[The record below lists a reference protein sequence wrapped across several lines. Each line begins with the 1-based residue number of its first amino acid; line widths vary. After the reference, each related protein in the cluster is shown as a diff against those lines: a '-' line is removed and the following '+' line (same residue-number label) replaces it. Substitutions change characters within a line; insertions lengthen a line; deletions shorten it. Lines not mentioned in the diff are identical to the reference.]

1 MAEKNFR
8 TNGDWGTVAHFGDDD
23 TDYYDDDNDDDNAAV
38 VGVTDDGDDHYNY
51 GQVPAVVDVPT
62 AAAATAPTMHTTA
75 VAYDNA
81 AAHTRQQQQQ
91 QQQQQVPFVQLT
103 QQRRIGDVL
112 GDGDASAKRRRRPRA
127 AHVAAA
133 PDSWNVQMVFNLGVA
148 ARVAGGVGV
157 FVLLCV
163 LIAVAQ
169 FSSRDAEAW
178 SAWNGDT
185 LATRF
190 SNIMLQPTGDAVFDG
205 DQGGAAA
212 SGTNGL
218 ARRDV
223 AATAAALYVNS
234 EQRRR
239 GAGAARAASGYVR
252 YGNFTEVMASS
263 VDFLFPRRSQLVVE
277 ARAQEARANR
287 SLAVRSLYDAELG
300 ESAYVASFHA
310 HLSAEPNVPRDY
322 FGLASINTIAK
333 MHTGTGNN
341 ASPATDTAASHSGG
355 GGDGKSVRVYGKL
368 SLATFDAASQ
378 QMFEAATFDATSVH
392 LRAPSVFVARN
403 AFVGGHLYF
412 SMHDFDFEAAAAAAA
427 ATTTTAPIGAG
438 TAATVAAGN
447 SSAIDAAKKRSLPNG
462 GGGGAQHS
470 VYMPLVGVSND
481 IAGDTSA
488 FVTGGEHRDY
498 GVVAQHANRVTTAS
512 KNAGA
517 TKAAGGR
524 RVEYAVTLGNGDIE
538 HTNVLSARSIVLGT
552 LEATLAPTPPH
563 AANGTAQQHRHHR
576 RRYALSMVH
585 SADGVHCERPLY
597 VREPVR
603 RAYTDATRATLLSD
617 DAWHAQ
623 HGDDALRAIEAL
635 PVHRYRSRDTGREH
649 VGLLAQHVQRT
660 LPDAVIADARAPTA
674 HVRVVGGGTAS
685 AAADFEVV
693 LDTAAALAV
702 DGDAVVAYL
711 VMAMQ
716 EQQRR
721 IVRLERALDAQR

>member
-8 TNGDWGTVAHFGDDD
+8 INGDWGTVAHFGDDD
-23 TDYYDDDNDDDNAAV
+23 THYDDNDNDDDNAAMV
-38 VGVTDDGDDHYNY
+38 DVGTDDDHYNY
-51 GQVPAVVDVPT
+51 GQVPAVADVPAVAPT
-62 AAAATAPTMHTTA
+62 MQAAAA
-75 VAYDNA
+75 YDNTPA
-81 AAHTRQQQQQ
+81 RTHRQH
-91 QQQQQVPFVQLT
+91 QQVPFVQLT

-127 AHVAAA
+127 ANVAAA
-133 PDSWNVQMVFNLGVA
+133 PDAWNVQMVFNLGVA

-205 DQGGAAA
+205 DQGAAA
-212 SGTNGL
+212 GGTNGL

-333 MHTGTGNN
+333 MHTGTDKN
-341 ASPATDTAASHSGG
+341 ATANTDTAASHSGG
-355 GGDGKSVRVYGKL
+355 GGDDGKSVRVYGKL

-427 ATTTTAPIGAG
+427 ATTTTGPIGAG
-438 TAATVAAGN
+438 TAVTAAAGN
-447 SSAIDAAKKRSLPNG
+447 SSAVGAAKKRAMSSG
-462 GGGGAQHS
+462 GAGAGEAQHS

-512 KNAGA
+512 KNAAA

-552 LEATLAPTPPH
+552 LEATPAPTPLH

-649 VGLLAQHVQRT
+649 VGLLAQHVQRA

-674 HVRVVGGGTAS
+674 HVRVVGGGTGS

-721 IVRLERALDAQR
+721 IVRLERALDAPR